1 MPHIKL
7 ILCGGFYLLNAT
19 ALIAQKAPDYKYV
32 QKAVGQQQYQ
42 QKLWSMKQLP
52 ANSVFYKPSNG
63 HIQNLGLNFYS
74 DKMRASTISYPA
86 FTNTSFN
93 IYSANYSFTPAIPAP
108 GLQFYLQ
115 SRRQQDYKWQKQ
127 SWWRDPSKGTGAS
140 LLKDFFLKDKSFIR
154 L

>member
-7 ILCGGFYLLNAT
+7 ILCGGVSFLNAT
-19 ALIAQKAPDYKYV
+19 ILVAQKIPDYKYV
-32 QKAVGQQQYQ
+32 QKAVGRQQYE

-52 ANSVFYKPSNG
+52 VNSVFYKSNIG
-63 HIQNLGLNFYS
+63 HIQNFGLNFYS
-74 DKMRASTISYPA
+74 DKMRASNISYPA
-86 FTNTSFN
+86 FTNSSFF
-93 IYSANYSFTPAIPAP
+93 ISSINYSYTSAP